1 MKNVKPIYI
10 VQENEKNKNKS
21 LSIPKIDIPNNIN
34 ETKFQKYNNNPN
46 YKSKIYTQNKIED
59 SNEEE
64 TNIKK
69 NEILQNLNKIFLN
82 NSQYNTK
89 EKDYF
94 MNRFQI
100 IEILKKAKIIA
111 KGIISKTQADLILTK
126 INPQK
131 RKYNLIDFI
140 NFLTEICSYI
150 YKEDFELS
158 PKETLDY
165 FLTCLFNNL
174 SDYMEEKNSNNFL
187 EKSDDN
193 TCTIKCIETIIISK
207 LEKPL
212 CKLLLSLYDSFKKI
226 YKVYFQNELTY
237 NVMINKELILLSSS
251 ENLLQFATDFE
262 IVPYIIN
269 KTNLN
274 TYYNILIKYQV
285 ENPEIIS
292 IIMHNGNKRYKD
304 MGIIFKLS
312 SFFLFI
318 YHFSFFFYYKDF
330 KMNNNEDINN
340 INNDEYNNTN
350 DVDKI
355 ILFLQK
361 LENSNGIKKYIKKDI
376 GQMKINLLLFQILSI
391 LNKQMKK

>member
-1 MKNVKPIYI
+1 MKNIKPIYI
-10 VQENEKNKNKS
+10 TKNNDKNNLKNVN
-21 LSIPKIDIPNNIN
+21 IPKINIPNNIN
-34 ETKFQKYNNNPN
+34 NKNEAKFNNYQNYNNNSN
-46 YKSKIYTQNKIED
+46 YRNNINIQNKKEQ

-64 TNIKK
+64 NLKK
-69 NEILQNLNKIFLN
+69 NEILQKLNKIFLN

-100 IEILKKAKIIA
+100 IEILKNAKIIA
-111 KGIISKTQADLILTK
+111 KGIITKIEADLILTK
-126 INPQK
+126 INPHK

-140 NFLTEICSYI
+140 NFLAEICHYI
-150 YKEDFELS
+150 YKEDFEFS

-165 FLTCLFNNL
+165 FLDCLFNNL
-174 SDYMEEKNSNNFL
+174 SDYIEEKNSNNFL

-207 LEKPL
+207 FEMPL

-226 YKVYFQNELTY
+226 YKVYFQHELT
-237 NVMINKELILLSSS
+237 NNIMVNKELILMSSS
-251 ENLLQFATDFE
+251 ENLLQFAKDFE

-274 TYYNILIKYQV
+274 TYYNILIKYQI
-285 ENPEIIS
+285 ENPEKINK
-292 IIMHNGNKRYKD
+292 IMYNGDKRYKD
-304 MGIIFKLS
+304 IGIIFKLS

-318 YHFSFFFYYKDF
+318 YHFSFFFYYKDI
-330 KMNNNEDINN
+330 KMPNVDDINY
-340 INNDEYNNTN
+340 INNDENDNTN
-350 DVDKI
+350 DIDKI

-361 LENSNGIKKYIKKDI
+361 LENSNGIKKYIKK
-376 GQMKINLLLFQILSI
+376 KR
-391 LNKQMKK
+391 